1 MKKDIYIIGAS
12 GFGREVAWLLEELSE
27 WNIKGFIDDNES
39 IQQKEINGIDI
50 IGTVDFLL
58 ERKEPTNL
66 VIAIGNP
73 KVRSAIYE
81 KLKFNNNLF
90 FPNIISKD
98 VRISNT
104 IKLGIGN
111 IICSHSILTVNINI
125 GNFNHINLDC
135 TIGHDVILNDFI
147 TIYPS
152 VNISG
157 NVEIGN
163 CCEIGTGT
171 QIIQGKS
178 IVDNVIIGAGTTV
191 IDNINNA
198 GKYVGLPL
206 RKIG

>member
-178 IVDNVIIGAGTTV
+178 IVDNVIIGAGATIV
-191 IDNINNA
+191 KNIQEN
-198 GKYVGLPL
+198 GVYVGVPVK
-206 RKIG
+206 KIR

>member
-39 IQQKEINGIDI
+39 IQQEEINGINV

-58 ERKEPTNL
+58 ERKEPTNV

-73 KVRSAIYE
+73 KVRSVIYE
-81 KLKFNNNLF
+81 KLKFNNNLL

-135 TIGHDVILNDFI
+135 TIGHDVIMNDFV
-147 TIYPS
+147 TVYPS

-157 NVEIGN
+157 NVEIGSY
-163 CCEIGTGT
+163 CEIGTGT

-178 IVDNVIIGAGTTV
+178 IADNVIIGAGATIV
-191 IDNINNA
+191 KNVQEN
-198 GKYVGLPL
+198 GVYVGVPVK
-206 RKIG
+206 KIR

>member
-81 KLKFNNNLF
+81 KLKFNNNLV

-178 IVDNVIIGAGTTV
+178 IVDNVIIGAGATIV
-191 IDNINNA
+191 KNIQEN
-198 GKYVGLPL
+198 GVYVGVPVK
-206 RKIG
+206 KIR